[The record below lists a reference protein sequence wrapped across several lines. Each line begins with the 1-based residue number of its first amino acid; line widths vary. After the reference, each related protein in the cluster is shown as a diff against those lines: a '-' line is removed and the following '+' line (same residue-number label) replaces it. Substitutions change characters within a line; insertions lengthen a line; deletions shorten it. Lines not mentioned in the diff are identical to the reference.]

1 MRPLAEFVL
10 LSTVA
15 GGVAMVFSTAI
26 DMAGQRVQ
34 WTDSLKWVL
43 PALVAAGVGAWSAAL
58 WQRRRD
64 RRATA
69 SAQHAGGMALRTVL
83 LSALSY
89 LPALLLYLLVA
100 LAVTG
105 DARVIGSQVML
116 LLFVIGC
123 LPLLWAAVPF
133 SMIEYALCRRYLRR
147 QRVLAGSP

>member
-10 LSTVA
+10 LSSLA
-15 GGVAMVFSTAI
+15 GGVSMVFSTVI
-26 DMAGQRVQ
+26 DMAGQRMP
-34 WTDSLKWVL
+34 WADSLKWAL
-43 PALVAAGVGAWSAAL
+43 PALVAAGAGACGAAL

-64 RRATA
+64 TRAPA
-69 SAQHAGGMALRTVL
+69 SAGRAGGMAVRTVV

-100 LAVTG
+100 LAATG
-105 DARVIGSQVML
+105 DAQVIGSQVML

-147 QRVLAGSP
+147 QRGLAGSP

>member
-15 GGVAMVFSTAI
+15 GGVSMVFSTAI

-64 RRATA
+64 RRTPA
-69 SAQHAGGMALRTVL
+69 SAQHAGGMALRTVV

-89 LPALLLYLLVA
+89 LPALLLYLLAA
-100 LAVTG
+100 LAATG

>member
-1 MRPLAEFVL
+1 MRPLAEFVV
-10 LSTVA
+10 LSTLA

-26 DMAGQRVQ
+26 DMAGLRMP

-43 PALVAAGVGAWSAAL
+43 PALAASGVGAFGAAF

-64 RRATA
+64 TRAP
-69 SAQHAGGMALRTVL
+69 AQHAGGMALRTVV

>member
-10 LSTVA
+10 LSTLA
-15 GGVAMVFSTAI
+15 GGVSMVFSTVI

-34 WTDSLKWVL
+34 WADSLKWVL
-43 PALVAAGVGAWSAAL
+43 PALVAAGVGAWSAAF

-64 RRATA
+64 RRASA
-69 SAQHAGGMALRTVL
+69 PAQHAGGMAVRTVV

-100 LAVTG
+100 LAATG
-105 DARVIGSQVML
+105 DARVIGSQVLL